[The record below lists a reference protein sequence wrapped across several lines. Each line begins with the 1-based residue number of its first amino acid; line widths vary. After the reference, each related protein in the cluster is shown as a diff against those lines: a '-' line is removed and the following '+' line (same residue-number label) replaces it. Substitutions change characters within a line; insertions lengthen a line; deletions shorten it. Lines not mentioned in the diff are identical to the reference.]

1 LDAHPPFD
9 FDVTAAVER
18 VRAGDE
24 ESARLLVQHLYPLVI
39 KIVRS
44 HLPRRTVEEDLAQM
58 IFVRVFTRLDQWRA
72 TAPFT
77 HWVSRIAV
85 NVCLSQIDYE
95 RVRPE
100 WRMADLSE
108 EQADVLE
115 VASGESGDEDH
126 GSGIADRELVEKILA
141 RLEPKDRLVLQLLDM
156 DGRSVADVSAITGWG
171 QSSVKVRAFRARRK
185 VRAFLSELLKERK
198 VK

>member
-1 LDAHPPFD
+1 MDAHPPVD

-171 QSSVKVRAFRARRK
+171 QSLVKVRAFRARRK
-185 VRAFLSELLKERK
+185 VRAFLSELLNERK

>member
-1 LDAHPPFD
+1 M
-9 FDVTAAVER
+9 TAAVER

-185 VRAFLSELLKERK
+185 VRAFLSELLSERK